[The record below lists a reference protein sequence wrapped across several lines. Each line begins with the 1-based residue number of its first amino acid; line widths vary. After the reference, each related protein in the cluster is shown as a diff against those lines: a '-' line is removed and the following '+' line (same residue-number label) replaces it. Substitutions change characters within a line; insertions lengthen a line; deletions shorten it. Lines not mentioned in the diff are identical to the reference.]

1 MVVRF
6 PFEIQICLNVAD
18 EAFIR
23 CSQWKTLKSQH
34 ERQMAEH
41 QKLPSSQIPGF
52 STAVQRRDGSTSR
65 GGSQKLGADNSPS
78 TGGITLLGAQKSTTR
93 PWPQCSYRR
102 IFDDF

>member
-6 PFEIQICLNVAD
+6 QFEIQLCLNVAD
-18 EAFIR
+18 EVL
-23 CSQWKTLKSQH
+23 CVGQWKTLKSQH

-41 QKLPSSQIPGF
+41 QKVPSSQIPGF
-52 STAVQRRDGSTSR
+52 PTAVQRRDSSTSR

-78 TGGITLLGAQKSTTR
+78 TGGITLLGVQKSTTR

-102 IFDDF
+102 IFDDS

>member
-1 MVVRF
+1 
-6 PFEIQICLNVAD
+6 
-18 EAFIR
+18 
-23 CSQWKTLKSQH
+23 
-34 ERQMAEH
+34 MAEY

-52 STAVQRRDGSTSR
+52 PTAVQRRDGSTSR

-102 IFDDF
+102 IFDDFQKLIFYSFYTSFVVESVPNWFNIRQCAIPWTDKLMN